1 MEARITV
8 EQYFVYEVAATF
20 SVVVGWV
27 KGENRSISQWRS
39 QVDKLKKAFHY
50 FMLELEVDEFKDL
63 RLPSEN
69 RPTDDDS
76 KAKPKA
82 KRRGGRVLPK
92 VKAVGKQLQLFFI
105 KTMKSSLL
113 SCILL
118 IERFS
123 QWCTDKLIGEV
134 KDYENRK
141 RSQ

>member
-8 EQYFVYEVAATF
+8 EQYFMYEVAATF

-27 KGENRSISQWRS
+27 KGKNRSKSQWRS

-50 FMLELEVDEFKDL
+50 FMLELDVDEFKDL

-76 KAKPKA
+76 KTKPKSES
-82 KRRGGRVLPK
+82 RGGGRALPK

-113 SCILL
+113 SGILL

-123 QWCTDKLIGEV
+123 QWCTKKLIGEV
-134 KDYENRK
+134 KDYQNRK
-141 RSQ
+141 RS